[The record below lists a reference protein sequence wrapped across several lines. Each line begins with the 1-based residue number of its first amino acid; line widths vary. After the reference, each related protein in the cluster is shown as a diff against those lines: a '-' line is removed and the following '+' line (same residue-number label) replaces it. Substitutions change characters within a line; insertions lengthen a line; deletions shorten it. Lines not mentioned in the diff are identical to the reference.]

1 MVKRKH
7 RVKQQIG
14 IKSMKLIAIKKECF
28 ALSGVSCT
36 SELKKRYV
44 TLCKK
49 RDFRKRKTW
58 EYVLKRLRTDGDWIG
73 IRISDINYTEIRRSS
88 TQSTFGKLTFSS
100 ERVAMDQA
108 ADNDD

>member
-1 MVKRKH
+1 MGKRKH
-7 RVKQQIG
+7 RTKKQSG

-28 ALSGVSCT
+28 ALSEVSCT
-36 SELKKRYV
+36 SELKKRYA

-73 IRISDINYTEIRRSS
+73 IRVSDINHTGIRGISAR
-88 TQSTFGKLTFSS
+88 STFRTLTISP
-100 ERVAMDQA
+100 ERIAMDKA